1 MNIIKFKDIDITY
14 NELEAYFKEM
24 KDNRNERESLL
35 ETIAYVHNDILIKYS
50 KFKPPIDDIS
60 LNTLTFKPLADINK
74 DLTINNN
81 YSYNNY
87 SYNNTLFHLLNNI
100 YNKKKELELL
110 TRIENLEFKSMIHS
124 YMHLAVIVII
134 LTYRFFI

>member
-14 NELEAYFKEM
+14 DDLEAYFKEM

-35 ETIAYVHNDILIKYS
+35 ETIAFVHNDILIKHS

-60 LNTLTFKPLADINK
+60 LNTLTFKPLTDIKK

-81 YSYNNY
+81 YSC
-87 SYNNTLFHLLNNI
+87 NNTLFHLLNNI
-100 YNKKKELELL
+100 YNKKKETELL
-110 TRIENLEFKSMIHS
+110 ARIENLEFKSMIHS
-124 YMHLAVIVII
+124 YMHLAVIIVVF
-134 LTYRFFI
+134 TYQLFI

>member
-81 YSYNNY
+81 YSYNN
-87 SYNNTLFHLLNNI
+87 TLFHLLNNI
-100 YNKKKELELL
+100 YNKKKEQELL